1 MATYDMDKKQEI
13 VDYYISNGL
22 KATAEKFNMTEEELM
37 DNFYGIGQSER
48 GDSQGGYSDKN
59 WEKESQSFI
68 RDMIKTLLPGKT
80 ANASEGKSEG
90 GMFSSAEKYAKNF
103 SDNMSD
109 VGKFIRDLV
118 PSVRMTEG
126 NTEMT
131 DSIDNGVGTIA
142 VKKEKEKPMKDFDEF
157 GPKDEMTQAE
167 VDEPVDAGKIDGYD
181 FNEFGRISEDGTLEA
196 EKEDT
201 SADEYIEVKGRPE
214 VVNTIDLT
222 KEEEPKVEKQIAE
235 PQEESPFGPG
245 YHKLP
250 GQNFWTVNEKDPFW
264 KTEEGG
270 VAAEKTWGSRPSWVK
285 QKEVEEFDFDGLLGR
300 LGFK

>member
-1 MATYDMDKKQEI
+1 MEAFAQFLPNKGDEDAVQP
-13 VDYYISNGL
+13 
-22 KATAEKFNMTEEELM
+22 MTEEELM

-103 SDNMSD
+103 SDNMGD

-118 PSVRMTEG
+118 PSIRMTEG

-142 VKKEKEKPMKDFDEF
+142 VKKEKEKCLISKCLIIFYQMK
-157 GPKDEMTQAE
+157 
-167 VDEPVDAGKIDGYD
+167 
-181 FNEFGRISEDGTLEA
+181 NL
-196 EKEDT
+196 
-201 SADEYIEVKGRPE
+201 
-214 VVNTIDLT
+214 NL
-222 KEEEPKVEKQIAE
+222 
-235 PQEESPFGPG
+235 
-245 YHKLP
+245 
-250 GQNFWTVNEKDPFW
+250 
-264 KTEEGG
+264 
-270 VAAEKTWGSRPSWVK
+270 
-285 QKEVEEFDFDGLLGR
+285 
-300 LGFK
+300 